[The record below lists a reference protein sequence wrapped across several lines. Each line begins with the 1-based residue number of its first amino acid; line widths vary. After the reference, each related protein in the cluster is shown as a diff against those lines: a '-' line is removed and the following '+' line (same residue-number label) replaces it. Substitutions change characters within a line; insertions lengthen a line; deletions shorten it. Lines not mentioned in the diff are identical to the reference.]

1 MGQVMGLRD
10 KERDTFWLGISNQ
23 TVYLEAGAVN
33 TCAECSLCLM
43 IIWPII
49 ATIVMDTCFC
59 FQVSVSPSSD
69 ESDPHGLLWRGE
81 RFPSMP
87 YVKVNAL
94 VAITKRLQNVMS
106 QTG

>member
-69 ESDPHGLLWRGE
+69 ESDPTDCFGE
-81 RFPSMP
+81 G
-87 YVKVNAL
+87 NASL
-94 VAITKRLQNVMS
+94 PCPVLK
-106 QTG
+106 